1 MAGKIN
7 HNRYRLITLLYVIF
21 VCLSVLNIPFSLLDS
36 NLYLIRTME
45 QQEQDRLLQ
54 VNFANRVIST
64 HREQLNGDTTQS
76 YLRIK
81 DRINDSYKWADS
93 LDQLILN
100 GLKKEGSSI
109 ESEFSSKRKIGDL
122 MQKDSLIYRFREEL
136 FDLNKYILAQPFFLD
151 SSYSR
156 LLPARENLVAQSG
169 KAIRWESY
177 FFLHKPTAI
186 NYTQVKR
193 IKLLLLDLVYNYQLA
208 ALRSIDYYPAFYSR
222 KENRVFIDK
231 REGAMEFSENKQLK
245 EQTITQRVSTPSSAV
260 NEFGQAAE
268 EKRKESE
275 TNLKESSSKENLEQI
290 YQAIF
295 SSLQTENLFVGIRN
309 VVLKNMS
316 PLLQSQ
322 VSVSMSPQTDLQQSG
337 DDYIVLFSRSG
348 DYRLSFIDKREGATN
363 GKVLFEKRIHASLLP
378 SPIIRLNTE
387 SSTKDILSVRDLF
400 SLNRLVATMD
410 IAGQSSFPGRINGF
424 RLTRIAKSGEQQ
436 TAYNYGEVFRGQVQ
450 EMLSSLKKGDIVF
463 FDNITISLADGT
475 TRTPNPI
482 LYKIVE

>member
-64 HREQLNGDTTQS
+64 HSEQLKGDTTQS

-81 DRINDSYKWADS
+81 DRINESYKWADS
-93 LDQLILN
+93 LDRLIID
-100 GLKKEGSSI
+100 GLKKEGGTI
-109 ESEFSSKRKIGDL
+109 ESEFSSKRKIEIL
-122 MQKDSLIYRFREEL
+122 MLKDSLIYRFREEL
-136 FDLNKYILAQPFFLD
+136 FDLNKFILAQPYFLD
-151 SSYSR
+151 SSYAK
-156 LLPARENLVAQSG
+156 LLPIRETLVTQSG
-169 KAIRWESY
+169 KAISWEWY
-177 FFLHKPTAI
+177 LFLHKPTAI

-193 IKLLLLDLVYNYQLA
+193 VKLLLLDQAYNYQLA
-208 ALRSIDYYPAFYSR
+208 ALRSIDYYPAFYSQ
-222 KENRVFIDK
+222 KDKRVFIDK
-231 REGAMEFSENKQLK
+231 REDAMESIENNRLK
-245 EQTITQRVSTPSSAV
+245 EQTITQRVNPPSSAV
-260 NEFGQAAE
+260 NDFGKATQ
-268 EKRKESE
+268 EKQNESA
-275 TNLKESSSKENLEQI
+275 TDLKELSSKENLEQI

-295 SSLQTENLFVGIRN
+295 SSLRSENLYVGIRN
-309 VVLKNMS
+309 VILKDMS
-316 PLLQSQ
+316 PMLQSQ
-322 VSVSMSPQTDLQQSG
+322 VSVSMSPQIDLQQSG
-337 DDYIVLFSRSG
+337 NDYSVLFNRSG
-348 DYRLSFIDKREGATN
+348 DYRLSFIDKREGPTN

-410 IAGQSSFPGRINGF
+410 IAGQSSFPGRVNGF

-475 TRTPNPI
+475 TRTPNPV